1 MENSQ
6 GNYGVTQ
13 QSLSDSRIK
22 DLEETV
28 YLLKERLLLIGQTL
42 IQNKERTSL
51 DSEENKKMLIQI
63 KKENERLKELLERVL
78 EQLGKTARKEELM
91 IIKRQVDLLRG

>member
-6 GNYGVTQ
+6 GNYGAIQ
-13 QSLSDSRIK
+13 QPLSDSRIK

-42 IQNKERTSL
+42 IQNKEKTSL
-51 DSEENKKMLIQI
+51 ESEENKKTLHQI
-63 KKENERLKELLERVL
+63 KKDNERLKELLERVL

>member
-1 MENSQ
+1 MESSQ
-6 GNYGVTQ
+6 GNYEVTQ
-13 QSLSDSRIK
+13 QLLSASRLK

-51 DSEENKKMLIQI
+51 ESEENKKMLIQL
-63 KKENERLKELLERVL
+63 KRENERLKELLERVL

>member
-1 MENSQ
+1 MESSQ
-6 GNYGVTQ
+6 GNYEVTQ
-13 QSLSDSRIK
+13 QLLSASRLK

-51 DSEENKKMLIQI
+51 DSEENKKMLIQL
-63 KKENERLKELLERVL
+63 KRENERLKELLERVL